1 SVNGIM
7 ATMKISVI
15 IPVYNEAATVAAIHR
30 AVSGTGLADEI
41 VMIDDGSTDG
51 TAEAMA
57 PLGRDGLTRIIRQ
70 PKNQGKGAALR
81 AGIAAAQ
88 GDILLIQDA
97 DLEYDP
103 ANYPALLKPILDG
116 RADVVY
122 GSRFL
127 GETRR
132 ILFFWHYVGNH
143 FLTLLSNVFTNLNM
157 SDMETCYKVFTR
169 KAFEGI
175 EIRENRFGFE
185 PEITAKLARK
195 RLRFYE
201 VPVAYHGRTYEEG
214 KKIRMKDGFRALW
227 VILKYG
233 LFKRSLR

>member
-1 SVNGIM
+1 M
-7 ATMKISVI
+7 RLSVI
-15 IPVYNEAATVAAIHR
+15 IPVYNEAATVAALHER
-30 AVSGTGLADEI
+30 VLSTGLADEI
-41 VMIDDGSTDG
+41 LLIDDGSTDG
-51 TAEAMA
+51 S
-57 PLGRDGLTRIIRQ
+57 GRILEGLACRTGTRVLTQDR
-70 PKNQGKGAALR
+70 NRGKGAALR
-81 AGIAAAQ
+81 RGLSEAT

-103 ANYPALLKPILDG
+103 ENYPALLRPILEG

-127 GETRR
+127 GESRR
-132 ILFFWHYVGNH
+132 ILFFWHYVANTC
-143 FLTLLSNVFTNLNM
+143 LTLLSNVFTNLNM

-169 KAFEGI
+169 RALEGI
-175 EIRENRFGFE
+175 VLREDRFGFE

-214 KKIRMKDGFRALW
+214 KKIRMKDGVRALW

-233 LFKRSLR
+233 LLNRGLR

>member
-1 SVNGIM
+1 M
-7 ATMKISVI
+7 SVI
-15 IPVYNEAATVAAIHR
+15 IPVYNEAATVARLHALV
-30 AVSGTGLADEI
+30 AATGLADEI
-41 VMIDDGSTDG
+41 IMVDDGSTDG
-51 TAEAMA
+51 SAEV
-57 PLGRDGLTRIIRQ
+57 LEGLARRGGAKVLRQ
-70 PKNQGKGAALR
+70 PANRGKGAALR
-81 AGIAAAQ
+81 RGLEAAG

-103 ANYPALLKPILDG
+103 SNYPALLKPILDG

-132 ILFFWHYVGNH
+132 ILFFWHYVANS

-169 KAFEGI
+169 KALEGI
-175 EIRENRFGFE
+175 TLREDRFGFE

-233 LFKRSLR
+233 IFNRGLS

>member
-1 SVNGIM
+1 MRV
-7 ATMKISVI
+7 SVI
-15 IPVYNEAATVAAIHR
+15 IPVYNESATVATLHQQVLA
-30 AVSGTGLADEI
+30 TGLADEI
-41 VMIDDGSTDG
+41 IMVDDGSTDG
-51 TAEAMA
+51 SAAVLES
-57 PLGRDGLTRIIRQ
+57 LVRNGNNTRVFKQER
-70 PKNQGKGAALR
+70 NQGKGAALR
-81 AGIAAAQ
+81 RGLKEAT

-103 ANYPALLKPILDG
+103 TNYGTLLKPILEG

-132 ILFFWHYVGNH
+132 ILFFWHYVANSM
-143 FLTLLSNVFTNLNM
+143 LTLLSNIFTNLNM

-169 KAFEGI
+169 KCLDGVVL
-175 EIRENRFGFE
+175 REDRFGFE

-195 RLRFYE
+195 KLRFYE

-214 KKIRMKDGFRALW
+214 KKIRAKDGLRALW

-233 LFKRSLR
+233 LVKRGIT

>member
-1 SVNGIM
+1 MRV
-7 ATMKISVI
+7 SVI
-15 IPVYNEAATVAAIHR
+15 IPVYNEAATVARLHTQVVA
-30 AVSGTGLADEI
+30 TGLADEI
-41 VMIDDGSTDG
+41 IMVDDGSTDG
-51 TAEAMA
+51 SAEVLDSLARK
-57 PLGRDGLTRIIRQ
+57 GNTRVFRQ
-70 PKNQGKGAALR
+70 PRNRGKGAALR
-81 AGIAAAQ
+81 RGLEAAG

-103 ANYPALLKPILDG
+103 SNYPALLKPILDG

-132 ILFFWHYVGNH
+132 ILFFWHYVANTC
-143 FLTLLSNVFTNLNM
+143 LTLLSNVFTNLNM

-169 KAFEGI
+169 QALEGVTL
-175 EIRENRFGFE
+175 REDRFGFE

-233 LFKRSLR
+233 IFNRGLS

>member
-1 SVNGIM
+1 MRV
-7 ATMKISVI
+7 SVI
-15 IPVYNEAATVAAIHR
+15 IPVYNEAATVAAVHR
-30 AVSGTGLADEI
+30 AVLETGLADEI
-41 VMIDDGSTDG
+41 ILVDDGSTDG
-51 TAEAMA
+51 TGAALDDIGR
-57 PLGRDGLTRIIRQ
+57 LGGTRVLRQ
-70 PKNQGKGAALR
+70 DRNRGKGAALR
-81 AGIAAAQ
+81 AGLAAAG

-103 ANYPALLKPILDG
+103 ANYPALLKPILEG

-143 FLTLLSNVFTNLNM
+143 FLTLLSNIFTNLNM

-169 KAFEGI
+169 KALEGI
-175 EIRENRFGFE
+175 VLRENRFGFE

-195 RLRFYE
+195 KLRFYE